1 MSRCHVVKLRFYA
14 HEMHNLAFSPN
25 AQRFANP
32 GVLQEMWLDNV
43 YEVRMQVYNGRLFT
57 HDTPYLR
64 IGIVC
69 M

>member
-1 MSRCHVVKLRFYA
+1 
-14 HEMHNLAFSPN
+14 
-25 AQRFANP
+25 
-32 GVLQEMWLDNV
+32 MWLNNV

-57 HDTPYLR
+57 YDTPYLR